1 MSGKNIYKT
10 KMSNNIHSIKH
21 TLLQKADKE
30 KLLKQR
36 GIVLWMTGLSGSGK
50 STLARALE
58 FDLFEKGYTTK
69 LLDGD
74 NLRTGLN
81 NNLGFT
87 EADRMENIRRA
98 AEVAKLFLENGE
110 VVICSFV
117 SPTDEIRSLAKSIIG
132 EQDYF
137 DVYVNASFEE
147 CAKRDVKGLYK
158 KALNGEIK
166 NFTGLDAPF
175 DAPKNPFI
183 EIKTADE
190 DFDISR
196 NKLLNKVLEVIK
208 N

>member
-1 MSGKNIYKT
+1 MN
-10 KMSNNIHSIKH
+10 NNIHSIKH

-175 DAPKNPFI
+175 DAPRNPFI

-196 NKLLNKVLEVIK
+196 NKLLTKVLEVIK

>member
-1 MSGKNIYKT
+1 
-10 KMSNNIHSIKH
+10 MSNNIHSIKH

-36 GIVLWMTGLSGSGK
+36 GIVLWMSGLSGSGK

-58 FDLFEKGYTTK
+58 NDLFERGHLTK

-81 NNLGFT
+81 NNLGFS
-87 EADRMENIRRA
+87 EADRLENIRRA
-98 AEVAKLFLENGE
+98 AEVAKLFVENGE
-110 VVICSFV
+110 IVICSFI
-117 SPTDEIRSLAKSIIG
+117 SPTNEIRTLAKSIIG
-132 EQDYF
+132 EKDYF
-137 DVYVNASFEE
+137 EIYINASFEE

-175 DAPKNPFI
+175 DAPQNPFV

-190 DFDISR
+190 DFEISR

-208 N
+208 L

>member
-1 MSGKNIYKT
+1 MN
-10 KMSNNIHSIKH
+10 NNIHSIKH

-196 NKLLNKVLEVIK
+196 NKLLTKVLEVIK

>member
-1 MSGKNIYKT
+1 
-10 KMSNNIHSIKH
+10 MSNNIHSIKH
-21 TLLQKADKE
+21 TLLQKTDKE

-58 FDLFEKGYTTK
+58 NDLFERGFFTK

-74 NLRTGLN
+74 NLRTGIN
-81 NNLGFT
+81 NNLGFS
-87 EADRMENIRRA
+87 EADRLENIRRA

-117 SPTDEIRSLAKSIIG
+117 SPTNEIRYLAKTVIG
-132 EQDYF
+132 EQDYYE
-137 DVYVNASFEE
+137 VYVNASFEE

-166 NFTGLDAPF
+166 NFTGLDALFDIPQHPF
-175 DAPKNPFI
+175 L
-183 EIKTADE
+183 EIKTAEE
-190 DFDISR
+190 DFEISR
-196 NKLLNKVLEVIK
+196 QKLLNKVLEVIK
-208 N
+208 L

>member
-1 MSGKNIYKT
+1 LN
-10 KMSNNIHSIKH
+10 NNIHSIKH

-87 EADRMENIRRA
+87 EADRIENIRRA

-196 NKLLNKVLEVIK
+196 NKLLTKVLEVIK

>member
-1 MSGKNIYKT
+1 MN
-10 KMSNNIHSIKH
+10 NNIHAIKH

-196 NKLLNKVLEVIK
+196 NKLLTKVLEVIK

>member
-1 MSGKNIYKT
+1 MN
-10 KMSNNIHSIKH
+10 NNIHSIKH

-117 SPTDEIRSLAKSIIG
+117 SPTDEIRTLAKSIIG

-196 NKLLNKVLEVIK
+196 NKLLTKVLEVIR

>member
-1 MSGKNIYKT
+1 MN
-10 KMSNNIHSIKH
+10 NNIHSIKH

-132 EQDYF
+132 EHDYF

-175 DAPKNPFI
+175 EAPKNPFI

-196 NKLLNKVLEVIK
+196 NKLLTKVLEVIR

>member
-1 MSGKNIYKT
+1 M
-10 KMSNNIHSIKH
+10 
-21 TLLQKADKE
+21 LQKADKE
-30 KLLKQR
+30 KFLKQR

-58 FDLFEKGYTTK
+58 SDLCEKGYFTK

-117 SPTDEIRSLAKSIIG
+117 SPTDEIRALAKSIIG

-175 DAPKNPFI
+175 EAPKNPFI

-208 N
+208 L

>member
-1 MSGKNIYKT
+1 MN
-10 KMSNNIHSIKH
+10 NNIHSIKH

-132 EQDYF
+132 EHDYF

-196 NKLLNKVLEVIK
+196 NKLLTKVLEVIK

>member
-1 MSGKNIYKT
+1 MN
-10 KMSNNIHSIKH
+10 NNIHSIKH
-21 TLLQKADKE
+21 TLLQKVDKE

-50 STLARALE
+50 STLACALE
-58 FDLFEKGYTTK
+58 SDLCEKGYFTK

-117 SPTDEIRSLAKSIIG
+117 SPTDEIRALAKSIIG
-132 EQDYF
+132 DQDYF

-208 N
+208 L

>member
-1 MSGKNIYKT
+1 LN
-10 KMSNNIHSIKH
+10 NNIHSIKH

-132 EQDYF
+132 EHDYF

-196 NKLLNKVLEVIK
+196 NKLLTKVLEVIK

>member
-1 MSGKNIYKT
+1 
-10 KMSNNIHSIKH
+10 MSNNIHSIKH

-36 GIVLWMTGLSGSGK
+36 AIVLWMTGLSGSGK

-58 FDLFEKGYTTK
+58 NDLYEKGYFTK

-74 NLRTGLN
+74 NLRTGIN
-81 NNLGFT
+81 NNLGFS

-132 EQDYF
+132 EQDYYEVF
-137 DVYVNASFEE
+137 VNASFEE

-175 DAPKNPFI
+175 DAPQNPFL

-190 DFDISR
+190 EFEISR
-196 NKLLNKVLEVIK
+196 QKLLTKVLEAVKI
-208 N
+208 

>member
-1 MSGKNIYKT
+1 MN
-10 KMSNNIHSIKH
+10 NNIHSIKH

-117 SPTDEIRSLAKSIIG
+117 SPTDEIRALAKSIIG

-196 NKLLNKVLEVIK
+196 NKLLTKVLEVIK

>member
-1 MSGKNIYKT
+1 MN
-10 KMSNNIHSIKH
+10 NNIHSIKH

-87 EADRMENIRRA
+87 EADRIENIRRA

-196 NKLLNKVLEVIK
+196 NKLLTKVLEVIK

>member
-1 MSGKNIYKT
+1 MN
-10 KMSNNIHSIKH
+10 NNIHSIKH

-132 EQDYF
+132 EHDYF

-196 NKLLNKVLEVIK
+196 NKLLTKVLEVIR

>member
-1 MSGKNIYKT
+1 M
-10 KMSNNIHSIKH
+10 
-21 TLLQKADKE
+21 LQKADKE
-30 KLLKQR
+30 KLLKQK

-50 STLARALE
+50 STLARGLE
-58 FDLFEKGYTTK
+58 IDLFEKGYFTK

-74 NLRTGLN
+74 NLRTGIN
-81 NNLGFT
+81 NNLGFS
-87 EADRMENIRRA
+87 EADRLENIRRA

-117 SPTDEIRSLAKSIIG
+117 SPTHDIRALAKSIIG
-132 EQDYF
+132 EQDYYEVF
-137 DVYVNASFEE
+137 VNASFEE

-175 DAPKNPFI
+175 DAPVSPFL
-183 EIKTADE
+183 EIKTAEE
-190 DFDISR
+190 DFEVSR
-196 NKLLNKVLEVIK
+196 KKLLNKVLEVIK

>member
-1 MSGKNIYKT
+1 
-10 KMSNNIHSIKH
+10 MSNNIHSIKH

-36 GIVLWMTGLSGSGK
+36 AIVLWMTGLSGSGK

-58 FDLFEKGYTTK
+58 IDLFEKGYFTK

-74 NLRTGLN
+74 NLRTGIN
-81 NNLGFT
+81 NNLGFS
-87 EADRMENIRRA
+87 EAERLENIRRA

-117 SPTDEIRSLAKSIIG
+117 SPTNEIRSLAKSIIG
-132 EQDYF
+132 EQDYYEVF
-137 DVYVNASFEE
+137 VNASFEE

-175 DAPKNPFI
+175 DAPQNPFL
-183 EIKTADE
+183 EIKTGDE
-190 DFDISR
+190 DFEISR
-196 NKLLNKVLEVIK
+196 QKLLNKVLEVIK
-208 N
+208 L

>member
-1 MSGKNIYKT
+1 
-10 KMSNNIHSIKH
+10 MSNNIHSIKH

-58 FDLFEKGYTTK
+58 NDLFEKGFFTK

-74 NLRTGLN
+74 NLRTGIN

-87 EADRMENIRRA
+87 EADRLENIRRA

-117 SPTDEIRSLAKSIIG
+117 SPTVEIRSLAKSIIG
-132 EQDYF
+132 EQDYYE
-137 DVYVNASFEE
+137 VYVNASFEE

-175 DAPKNPFI
+175 DEPQNPFL
-183 EIKTADE
+183 EIKTAEE
-190 DFDISR
+190 DFEISR
-196 NKLLNKVLEVIK
+196 QKLLNKVLEVIR

>member
-1 MSGKNIYKT
+1 LN
-10 KMSNNIHSIKH
+10 NNIHSIKH

-132 EQDYF
+132 EHDYF
-137 DVYVNASFEE
+137 DVYVNASFAE

-175 DAPKNPFI
+175 EAPKNPFI

-196 NKLLNKVLEVIK
+196 NKLLTKVLEVIR